1 MVFSGIQKVQSFF
14 NHPVISSLRFC
25 VTLNGKGALFAIR
38 NTVTHILPLYT
49 VCSVA
54 VAAGAP
60 LLEWYHAGSFE
71 IFVSSPLSK
80 STTFPFSHYSF
91 VYDHR
96 GVIPGGAGGATPRF
110 WQVS

>member
-1 MVFSGIQKVQSFF
+1 MNKLFHSRGIQKVQSFF
-14 NHPVISSLRFC
+14 NQPVISSLRFC

-71 IFVSSPLSK
+71 IFVSSTLSK
-80 STTFPFSHYSF
+80 PTFTFSHYSF
-91 VYDHR
+91 
-96 GVIPGGAGGATPRF
+96 
-110 WQVS
+110 QKSLL